1 MQLPLEVLRCLDAA
15 DRARPSATGVHEHVH
30 VHVHVAAEAL
40 VPSELALVVQ
50 PQSRLVLERPP
61 VSAVLPTLPVDR

>member
-1 MQLPLEVLRCLDAA
+1 M
-15 DRARPSATGVHEHVH
+15 GVHQHVH

-50 PQSRLVLERPP
+50 PPSRLVLERPP
-61 VSAVLPTLPVDR
+61 ISAVLLTIPVGR